1 MKISLRWIFDHI
13 NANWSDIAIEQLV
26 DKFNKTTA
34 EIEGFSKIS
43 IDLSK
48 IFLVQIKNIKK
59 DSIVTVCQELSS
71 EFELPAR
78 KDVLEGN
85 CYLVK
90 KDSDA
95 YVWATLEDFNCYK
108 EGLIPAVYVKEVLL
122 EGGWKKDFEAED
134 YILEIDNKSITHRP
148 DMWGH
153 RGFAREIAA
162 IFDLGLRPEAEFI
175 TEMAV
180 QECETSGTDEND
192 FTVSIENPEVGKR
205 FAGLYMPKV
214 QNRPSSLW
222 MASRLMRVGSRPI
235 DFLVD
240 VTNYVMLDIS
250 QPMHAFDAQKLASK
264 NVTPRFAK
272 DGEKLIL
279 LDDAEV
285 ELTSKDYVI
294 TDGGKTPIALAGIM
308 GGKLSAI
315 EPGTTSIFLES
326 ANFDAATIRNSSMRV
341 KNRTEASAR
350 FEKSLDPNQNITGIF
365 RLLKIFQDEG
375 VAFTPS
381 EKIISIGKEAQP
393 LEIVISHEFIEKRLG
408 ADIEPSFIE
417 DVFDKLEFKFQ
428 QWGEMVELE
437 YQVVVPTFRSTKDVQ
452 IPEDLVEEI
461 GRFFGFENTE
471 FILPKKETK
480 PYDLSPVLLKRNIK
494 KLLSFGLA
502 MREVRNYSFYDE
514 SFISKLKWQPT
525 EFMEV
530 SNPVSENWKKLVT
543 SLVPH
548 LIKNVEDN
556 HAKYD
561 QLRFYEFS
569 RIWPSGEPVEEKS
582 LAGIFFDKKNIDF
595 YDAKSWIN
603 SLFDLLKI
611 NVTWKKADVDEIVKN
626 KPWFFPY
633 QTAKLMVDDTLIGY
647 AGKLDEAFLSPLFEG
662 QAFVFEIDGDFILDH
677 KREIDK
683 FKPISKYPSV
693 ARDISMFVPLAVT
706 VNQVKEIIKSCNE
719 SILDVFLVDFFQKN
733 EWKDK
738 KSLTFR
744 FILQDYKKTLE
755 SREVDSVYE
764 SVVSALSTVGAEIR

>member
-13 NANWSDIAIEQLV
+13 NADWSEVAIEQLV

-43 IDLSK
+43 IDVSQF
-48 IFLVQIKNIKK
+48 FLVQIKEIKK
-59 DSIVTVCQELSS
+59 DTVIVFCQEQGS
-71 EFELPAR
+71 EITLTAR
-78 KDVLEGN
+78 SDALEGN

-90 KDSDA
+90 KEDKS
-95 YVWATLEDFNCYK
+95 YRWATLEDFHCYK
-108 EGLIPAVYVKEVLL
+108 EGLVPAVYVEQSLHN
-122 EGGWKKDFEAED
+122 GDWKKDFEVED
-134 YILEIDNKSITHRP
+134 YILEVDNKSITHRP

-153 RGFAREIAA
+153 RGFAREVAA
-162 IFDLGLRPEAEFI
+162 IFDLDFKPEGEFLKEI
-175 TEMAV
+175 PV
-180 QECETSGTDEND
+180 QACETSGTDD
-192 FTVSIENPEVGKR
+192 HGFTVSVQNPEVGKR
-205 FAGLYMPKV
+205 FAGLYMPEI

-240 VTNYVMLDIS
+240 VTNYVMLDLS
-250 QPMHAFDAQKLASK
+250 QPMHAFDAQKLTAK
-264 NVTPRFAK
+264 QVTPRFAK
-272 DGEKLIL
+272 SGEKLIL

-294 TDGGKTPIALAGIM
+294 TDGNKPIALAGVM

-315 EPGTTSIFLES
+315 ELNTKSIFLES

-365 RLLKIFQDEG
+365 RLLKIFEDEG
-375 VAFTPS
+375 VIYTAS
-381 EKIISIGKEAQP
+381 KKIISIGRQAQP
-393 LEIVISHEFIEKRLG
+393 LEIVISHAFIEKRLG

-417 DVFDKLEFKFQ
+417 GVFDKLEFKFQ

-437 YQVVVPTFRSTKDVQ
+437 YQVVVPTFRSTKDVKIQ
-452 IPEDLVEEI
+452 VDLVEEI

-471 FILPKKETK
+471 FVLPKKETK
-480 PYDLSPVLLKRNIK
+480 PYDLSHVLRKRNIK

-514 SFISKLKWQPT
+514 SFLAKLNWQPAAY
-525 EFMEV
+525 MEV

-556 HAKYD
+556 QVKHD

-569 RIWPSGEPVEEKS
+569 RIWPTDKPIEKRA
-582 LAGIFFDKKNIDF
+582 LAGIFFDKKQIDF
-595 YDAKSWIN
+595 YEAKSWVVA
-603 SLFDLLKI
+603 LFDLLNI
-611 NVTWKKADVDEIVKN
+611 DVTWKKADVDEIVKDR
-626 KPWFFPY
+626 PWFFPY
-633 QTAKLMVDDTLIGY
+633 QTAKLMVSDKVIGY
-647 AGKLDEAFLSPLFEG
+647 AGTLDEAFLSPLFEG
-662 QAFVFEIDGDFILDH
+662 QAFVFELDGDFLLDYKH
-677 KREIDK
+677 ELKR
-683 FKPISKYPSV
+683 FTPISKYPSV
-693 ARDISMFVPLAVT
+693 ARDVSMFVPLAVT
-706 VNQVKEIIKSCNE
+706 VDQIKEIIKACNE

-755 SREVDSVYE
+755 SCDVESVYE
-764 SVVSALSTVGAEIR
+764 SVVSALNIVGAEIR